1 MGIGKTVKMVVN
13 IHKNEP
19 MSCNMSG
26 NLLSEMIIH
35 NLLMLLKN
43 NNYTMPILIDNKNTY
58 PYYDFSSGLP
68 DKVVGT
74 NDALSSTLYQTTIFP
89 YTPKKLVA
97 YQTLISKSKIGKL
110 RFLYPDDLYWKGY
123 VEYTA
128 GEKII
133 LKSGFQ
139 VTDGAY
145 FRAKIEQQ
153 DFCKVREGI
162 YDIFNV
168 PYNSAYLA
176 LNNTGD
182 SITPQLKSFK
192 TDTVYSYKAN
202 NIEKIISILPNPTS
216 GIITISYNQ
225 NMPFIVE
232 VTNTLGENVY
242 YSEFSTGSVI
252 IDLTKQPKG
261 LYFIKVYD
269 ANYLL
274 KVAQIIYQ

>member
-1 MGIGKTVKMVVN
+1 MVIATVHNSSQEPCVADVTYIAGKQ
-13 IHKNEP
+13 IH
-19 MSCNMSG
+19 
-26 NLLSEMIIH
+26 LL
-35 NLLMLLKN
+35 
-43 NNYTMPILIDNKNTY
+43 PG
-58 PYYDFSSGLP
+58 F
-68 DKVVGT
+68 KVING
-74 NDALSSTLYQTTIFP
+74 
-89 YTPKKLVA
+89 
-97 YQTLISKSKIGKL
+97 GK
-110 RFLYPDDLYWKGY
+110 FHG
-123 VEYTA
+123 
-128 GEKII
+128 
-133 LKSGFQ
+133 
-139 VTDGAY
+139 
-145 FRAKIEQQ
+145 KIE
-153 DFCKVREGI
+153 DMGECKAHDGI

-168 PYNSAYLA
+168 PYNIAYLA